1 MSISRRQFLRLVG
14 SSTTGVVIATH
25 LKVLYGR
32 AAQVPALGY
41 GPLQSDP
48 DRLLDLPM
56 GFQYRVLSKAGD
68 LMSDGN
74 PLPGAQDGMAAFINI
89 QGDTVL
95 IRNHE
100 LSPNASVGVLAES
113 RRRQYDP
120 RGKGGATT
128 MVISP
133 DRQLIRQYASL
144 AGTVRN
150 CGGGATPWGSWISCE
165 EDTSTPPGGLSK
177 TVSRPHGYNFEIPIT
192 ATGPVFPQPLKAM
205 GRFRHEAIA
214 VDPRT
219 GIVYQTEDQ
228 GDGLLYRFIP
238 NLSGALNVGGRLEA
252 LRIQDHP
259 QANTRRR
266 FAVGQ
271 PLAVDWVPIEDADP
285 ADDTVR
291 REGFAK
297 GAAQFTRGEGICY
310 SEGSLYFV
318 CTSGGE
324 EPFGQIWRYTPGQ
337 TSELGDVLELFVQ
350 PDDPSILDFP
360 DNLIMAPSGDLMVC
374 EDGRG
379 EQFVAG
385 VTPNGEIY
393 PFARNALNQ
402 SEFAGICF
410 SPDGRTMFLNIY
422 SPGVTFAIWPED
434 ESW

>member
-1 MSISRRQFLRLVG
+1 MTISRRQFLRLVG
-14 SSTTGVVIATH
+14 SSTTSVVIATH

-32 AAQVPALGY
+32 AAQVPTLGY

-48 DRLLDLPM
+48 NRLLDLPI

-68 LMSDGN
+68 LMNDGSL
-74 PLPGAQDGMAAFINI
+74 LPGAQDGMAAFINT

-100 LSPNASVGVLAES
+100 LSTNARIGVLAKS

-133 DRQLIRQYASL
+133 DRRLIRQYASL

-165 EDTSTPPGGLSK
+165 EDTSTPPGSFSK
-177 TVSRPHGYNFEIPIT
+177 PISRPHGYNFEIPIT
-192 ATGPVFPQPLKAM
+192 ATGPVFPLPLKAM
-205 GRFRHEAIA
+205 GRFTHEAIA

-219 GIVYQTEDQ
+219 GIVYQTEDR

-238 NLSGALNVGGRLEA
+238 DLPGALHVGGKLEA
-252 LRIQDHP
+252 LRIQEYP
-259 QANTRRR
+259 QANTRRG
-266 FAVGQ
+266 FPVGQ
-271 PLAVDWVPIEDADP
+271 PLAVDWVPIEDVDP
-285 ADDTVR
+285 AEDTVR
-291 REGFAK
+291 REGFNK

-310 SEGSLYFV
+310 SDGSLYFV
-318 CTSGGE
+318 CTTGGE

-337 TSELGDVLELFVQ
+337 PPDLGGALELFVQ

-379 EQFVAG
+379 DQFVVG

-393 PFARNALNQ
+393 PFAHNALNQ

-422 SPGVTFAIWPED
+422 SPGVTFAIWPEG
-434 ESW
+434 ERW